1 MKRTGRL
8 IEAAADMDNLREAFW
23 RAGRRIQRSLDMR
36 QYESHLDENLSHLRT
51 ALLTGTHA
59 YGNYRVFKVYE
70 KKERFI
76 CAAPFRDRVAHHAL
90 MKVCDPVFERHQ
102 LFDSYA
108 SRLGKGTY
116 AALERARHFS
126 GKFLWHL
133 KLDVRKYFDSIS
145 HAVLK
150 AQLRRLFK
158 DFGLLGH
165 LDAIIDSYQ
174 SAPGRGVP
182 IGNLTSQYFANH
194 VLSKADHFAKEALH
208 VPGYVRYMDD
218 MVLWDNQKSSLLEKG
233 RRFEEFIRD
242 TLSLDLKIPCLNRS
256 SRGLG
261 FLGFKVFG
269 THVLLDRRS
278 RERYRARMFDLLK
291 ALEAGALD
299 ETVCSRRIAALAA
312 HTEHARARGFRRKV
326 LSDFGCHPWVRS
338 V

>member
-23 RAGRRIQRSLDMR
+23 RAARRIQRSLDMR
-36 QYESHLDENLSHLRT
+36 QYESHLDENLSHLRA
-51 ALLTGTHA
+51 ALLAGTHA

-70 KKERFI
+70 KKERSI

-90 MKVCDPVFERHQ
+90 MRVCDPVFERHQ

-108 SRLGKGTY
+108 SRMGKGTY
-116 AALERARHFS
+116 AALDRARHFS
-126 GKFLWHL
+126 GKFPWYL

-145 HAVLK
+145 HPVLK

-158 DFGLLGH
+158 DSCLLGH

-208 VPGYVRYMDD
+208 VPGYARYMDD
-218 MVLWDNQKSSLLEKG
+218 MVLWDSHKSGLLEKG

-242 TLSLDLKIPCLNRS
+242 TLHLDLKTPCLNRS

-269 THVLLDRRS
+269 THVLLDHRS
-278 RERYRARMFDLLK
+278 RERYRARLFDLLE

-312 HTEHARARGFRRKV
+312 HTEHASAHGFRRKV

-338 V
+338 A